1 MFELRSAC
9 ALILF
14 AGAVT
19 TLPPTPDRVREF
31 GSWCLRP
38 ARLPFAWRSLEAAR
52 EDGDAREVFAR
63 GQQIMQMVP
72 SWADGHAAFV
82 YNYVLTQD
90 QSLSREM
97 SAKKAEARLY
107 EGLAMLEQAR
117 EHAGKR
123 ERFLL
128 QMAAYLPDL
137 ACDNFPGLN
146 DLLRQRELAGGASSL
161 AATYLAE
168 VERLYPT
175 SATREQVLWYAP
187 TLAASLLESGAK
199 AAALKVLDNAIARA
213 PEIRD
218 QVLATEWQD
227 RLQEVTLILR
237 GSLTAEHSTVFED
250 PRFESLWP
258 YLR

>member
-161 AATYLAE
+161 AATYLAGRE
-168 VERLYPT
+168 ALPDQRHPRTGPLVCPDSGRIAARER
-175 SATREQVLWYAP
+175 RE
-187 TLAASLLESGAK
+187 G
-199 AAALKVLDNAIARA
+199 
-213 PEIRD
+213 
-218 QVLATEWQD
+218 
-227 RLQEVTLILR
+227 
-237 GSLTAEHSTVFED
+237 G
-250 PRFESLWP
+250 RFEGPRQRNCQSARNTGP
-258 YLR
+258 GVGHRVARSPAGSHPHPEGQPDGRAQHRIRRPTI